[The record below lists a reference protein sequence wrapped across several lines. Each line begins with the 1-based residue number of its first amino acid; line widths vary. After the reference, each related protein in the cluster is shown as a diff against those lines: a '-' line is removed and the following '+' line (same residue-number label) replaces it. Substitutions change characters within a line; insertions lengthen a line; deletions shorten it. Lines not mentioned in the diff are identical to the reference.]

1 MEKCLIWYKLS
12 LKQNMKKLGAWLM
25 MAAMLFLLWITT
37 NIQMPDTANTT
48 VAICYNESKYEG
60 DIVQI
65 LEDSKTE
72 FIFVGYDSDREVY
85 EAVERG
91 NAECGF
97 VFDENF
103 DQRIEKGEWDSVIM
117 CYTSPF
123 GTKTEVAKEN
133 LYATLYPIYSRWLLT
148 ATEEEIYKVS
158 NPSRIEELLAKHD
171 EYVGGTSIVTFEE
184 VRIGG
189 DVVDAEAESSL
200 YPLQGLVELFVLLSM
215 LLAAGVYGQKETAQ
229 IESALLVKEKLKF
242 RYINLVA
249 SGTLVALTG
258 LLVILFSEASRG
270 MLEEILQMLF
280 LVLAGA
286 MGVLFFSKLFKNR
299 LTYLS
304 WVATF
309 VFCFLL
315 LRFGVAGYIAH

>member
-1 MEKCLIWYKLS
+1 MEKCLIWYELS
-12 LKQNMKKLGAWLM
+12 LKQNMKKLGVWLM
-25 MAAMLFLLWITT
+25 MAAMLFLLWITA
-37 NIQMPDTANTT
+37 NIRIPDGTNTT
-48 VAICYNESKYEG
+48 VAVCYNDSKYEG
-60 DIVQI
+60 DIVKS

-72 FIFVGYDSDREVY
+72 FIFAGYDSDREVY
-85 EAVERG
+85 EAVESG
-91 NAECGF
+91 KAECGF
-97 VFDENF
+97 VFADNF

-133 LYATLYPIYSRWLLT
+133 LYATLFPIYSRWLLE
-148 ATEEEIYKVS
+148 ATEEEIYQNP
-158 NPSRIEELLAKHD
+158 NPSRMEELLAKHD
-171 EYVGGTSIVTFEE
+171 QYIGGALIMTFEE
-184 VRIGG
+184 VRIG
-189 DVVDAEAESSL
+189 DEAVEVEADTSL

-229 IESALLVKEKLKF
+229 ITSALLVKEKFLF
-242 RYINLVA
+242 RYIHLLA

-258 LLVILFSEASRG
+258 FLVIIFSEESRG
-270 MLEEILQMLF
+270 FTQELLQMLA
-280 LVLAGA
+280 LVFGGA
-286 MGVLFFSKLFKNR
+286 VGVLFFSKLFKNR

-315 LRFGVAGYIAH
+315 LRFGITGYIAH